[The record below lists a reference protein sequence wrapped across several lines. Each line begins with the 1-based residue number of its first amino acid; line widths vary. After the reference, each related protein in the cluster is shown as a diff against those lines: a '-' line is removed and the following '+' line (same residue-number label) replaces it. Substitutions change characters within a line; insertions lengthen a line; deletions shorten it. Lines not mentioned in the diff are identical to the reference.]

1 MYIFLSH
8 NFKDKD
14 IVEHIALKLKSIYGQ
29 NNIFYDSWSIQ
40 PGEGIIDKMNEGLN
54 NMDYFFF
61 FISRNS
67 LQSNMVKL
75 EWQNAIYIASQNKC
89 RFVPIKIDDCIM
101 PSILMQNLYIDF
113 YNNGIEVGFS
123 QMMDV
128 INGVN
133 TFRPNN
139 VDFNN
144 VVCYKKRISEAEYE
158 FEFSATRFVEQ
169 ASRYMI
175 LFKENLSDVNLE
187 VLTDSM
193 FIGGPSDGVMLND
206 GSSWNC
212 YSIAV
217 SRATTPKLPVR
228 IKLTHKKGGKFGS
241 FLAMH
246 SDSENGYKSVQ
257 MLLKS

>member
-1 MYIFLSH
+1 MIEAEYVFFLSH

-61 FISRNS
+61 FVSRNS

-133 TFRPNN
+133 TGCLVAVIYWIYKFVTTGDPSPVPGLQPN
-139 VDFNN
+139 F
-144 VVCYKKRISEAEYE
+144 
-158 FEFSATRFVEQ
+158 
-169 ASRYMI
+169 
-175 LFKENLSDVNLE
+175 
-187 VLTDSM
+187 
-193 FIGGPSDGVMLND
+193 
-206 GSSWNC
+206 
-212 YSIAV
+212 
-217 SRATTPKLPVR
+217 
-228 IKLTHKKGGKFGS
+228 
-241 FLAMH
+241 
-246 SDSENGYKSVQ
+246 
-257 MLLKS
+257 